1 MQCSPYV
8 PAGTSPSQYRVVALN
23 PRLKEVLAMRTYLIS
38 YDLANPNAKKHA
50 LAEIIMGLGVRW
62 ARPLEQIWYLTSDES
77 QEDIEAR
84 LSWLLGDDDGLLIQ
98 PVEDPAMLTNTS
110 IRWFRRRGTVP
121 AVASANV
128 VAFAHAT
135 PAVPNMNGLGDVRD
149 DLGDVALKAAS

>member
-1 MQCSPYV
+1 
-8 PAGTSPSQYRVVALN
+8 
-23 PRLKEVLAMRTYLIS
+23 MRTYLIS

-62 ARPLEQIWYLTSDES
+62 ARPLEQIWYLTSEEPQD
-77 QEDIEAR
+77 DIEAR

-98 PVEDPAMLTNTS
+98 PVEDPAVLTNTS

-128 VAFAHAT
+128 VAFAHAN
-135 PAVPNMNGLGDVRD
+135 PAAPAMQDSYEGSD
-149 DLGDVALKAAS
+149 DLTNGSLRAAS

>member
-1 MQCSPYV
+1 
-8 PAGTSPSQYRVVALN
+8 
-23 PRLKEVLAMRTYLIS
+23 MRTYLIS

-62 ARPLEQIWYLTSDES
+62 ARPLEQIWYLTSDEA

-98 PVEDPAMLTNTS
+98 PVEDPAVLTNTS

-128 VAFAHAT
+128 VAFAQAD
-135 PAVPNMNGLGDVRD
+135 PAVPSVQDSYEGSD
-149 DLGDVALKAAS
+149 DLTSGSLRAAS